1 MLSDVDI
8 LEILSRDDDPL
19 RITPYEPENIQ
30 PASVDVTLGSGFELW
45 EPSSNANPLAFAK
58 RMIIDPRV
66 PSLVTDIY
74 GDHQDLRTVM
84 SRRSIAP
91 GDPYELASG
100 GFVIASTLET
110 FSIPRDIVAR
120 VEGRSSLGRIG
131 ILVHLTAGFID
142 PGFKGQ
148 ITLEILNVNPNPVKL
163 IVGMRIAQL
172 SFAQTK
178 TPAQRGYQ
186 GKYQHQAGPTTS
198 RLAKDACPPTLKPR
212 R

>member
-8 LEILSRDDDPL
+8 LEVLSRDDDPL
-19 RITPYEPENIQ
+19 RITPYEVANIQ

-45 EPSSNANPLAFAK
+45 EPAAG
-58 RMIIDPRV
+58 MIIDPRV
-66 PSLVTDIY
+66 PSLVVD
-74 GDHQDLRTVM
+74 GFGEHQSMRKVM
-84 SRRSIAP
+84 SRRSVAP
-91 GDPYELASG
+91 GDPFELASG

-198 RLAKDACPPTLKPR
+198 RLSRDACPTPQKPR
-212 R
+212 S